1 MDYYKD
7 QENKNPE
14 GMVKTTSFTPASKEK
29 IEIPG
34 VGTMP
39 KLMDMTKGGK

>member
-14 GMVKTTSFTPASKEK
+14 GMTKTTSFTPVPKQE

-34 VGTMP
+34 VGIMP